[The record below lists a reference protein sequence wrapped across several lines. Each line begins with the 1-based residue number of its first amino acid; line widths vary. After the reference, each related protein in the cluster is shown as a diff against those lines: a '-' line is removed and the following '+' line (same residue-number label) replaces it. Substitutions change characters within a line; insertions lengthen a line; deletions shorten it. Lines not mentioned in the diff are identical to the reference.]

1 VLRALRSFLV
11 VVVLAA
17 AVFAAGSEGAVAA
30 TPTCKSAQCL
40 LTQFKRCHAAT
51 YRSTAEGADM
61 FTVAN
66 ADGHC
71 FVSVQPAHG
80 VSGFCASLVARGP
93 AVVAVNCT
101 GGSLPKTITVGR
113 T

>member
-1 VLRALRSFLV
+1 VSRALRSFLV

-17 AVFAAGSEGAVAA
+17 AVLAAGTAGAVAA

-51 YRSTAEGADM
+51 YRSTAKGADT
-61 FTVAN
+61 FTVAD

-80 VSGFCASLVARGP
+80 VSGFCASLATRGS
-93 AVVAVNCT
+93 AVVALNCT
-101 GGSLPKTITVGR
+101 GGSLPKTVAVGR